1 MRNTCAVTYC
11 LPTKPA
17 CDEKPSYILR
27 GLQIPILGTSGLQ
40 IRWDGSVTNLYNE
53 KYNKMN
59 CVFMMHSHC
68 WPDGTKGASKL
79 LIGNT
84 WGKCDM
90 ASITS
95 DYNFYERQGMKNIN
109 VWFKYQDTYTVF
121 PKHYVYD
128 KYSNNLYF
136 YDVWVN
142 NYFIRKINKANDFYR
157 NLGF

>member
-1 MRNTCAVTYC
+1 MPFPSPCRPSPTSLYPFDWQDVNQKPELFRTIFFLTKYYGHTTFASSLIRKTMKKHRISAFSMRNTCAVTYC

-40 IRWDGSVTNLYNE
+40 IRWDG
-53 KYNKMN
+53 
-59 CVFMMHSHC
+59 
-68 WPDGTKGASKL
+68 
-79 LIGNT
+79 
-84 WGKCDM
+84 
-90 ASITS
+90 
-95 DYNFYERQGMKNIN
+95 
-109 VWFKYQDTYTVF
+109 VF
-121 PKHYVYD
+121 PKHYVYH